1 MKFYEL
7 TPQQRRDFLEQEGY
21 ATHNDARLLR
31 LTPLLREYAAD
42 GMIENQ
48 VGIMGIPIGLLM
60 GLEVNGKT
68 YNVPMATEEP
78 SVVAGACAGAKIARR
93 NGGITSALWPVRVIP
108 ADIVFQKVP
117 VSRQEEYAKIIL
129 GHKKD
134 MIQVM
139 KENMPT
145 LTRHNGGIEGLTCDP
160 IAKGKF
166 WKVRIWIW
174 TGEAMGANIA
184 NRLTEI
190 EAKYIE
196 SLLGLKP
203 LAAILSNAELE
214 TVGSG
219 LKIDPDTLATKDE
232 TGMEV
237 AKKIA
242 ALSQWAELDDT
253 RAVTHNKG
261 IMNGIVACALANGND
276 TRAVEAAAH
285 WFAARRGRYKP
296 LSYWQFEKDETG
308 KTVLAGKLTMPIAV
322 GRIGFSIKTLGTPE
336 LCQRILGAADLWEM
350 QEVFG
355 AVGLVQNLA
364 ALKSIATEGIVKGHV
379 KLRSYNLARAAGA
392 QGEEIDK
399 VAERMMHHPKR
410 TVRQAEIMLSHIR
423 SEKEAEAAEN
433 LDPAKE
439 EEKDE

>member
-78 SVVAGACAGAKIARR
+78 SVVAGACAGAKIARE
-93 NGGITSALWPVRVIP
+93 NGGVDSALWPVRVIP

-117 VSRQEEYAKIIL
+117 VSRQEEYAKIVL
-129 GHKKD
+129 SHKKD

-145 LTRHNGGIEGLTCDP
+145 LTRHNGGIEGMSCDP
-160 IAKGKF
+160 VARGKF
-166 WKVRIWIW
+166 WKVRLWIW
-174 TGEAMGANIA
+174 TGQAMGANIA
-184 NRLTEI
+184 NRLSEI
-190 EAKYIE
+190 EAKYLE
-196 SLLGLKP
+196 SVLGLKP

-214 TVGSG
+214 AVWSG
-219 LKIDPDTLATKDE
+219 LKIDPDTLATKE
-232 TGMEV
+232 ESGMEV
-237 AKKIA
+237 AQKIA

-261 IMNGIVACALANGND
+261 IMNGVVACALANGND
-276 TRAVEAAAH
+276 TRAVEASAH
-285 WFAARRGRYKP
+285 WYAARWGRYKP
-296 LSYWQFEKDETG
+296 LSTWKIEEENG
-308 KTVLAGKLTMPIAV
+308 KTILHGKLAMPMPV

-364 ALKSIATEGIVKGHV
+364 ALKSIATEGIVEGHV

-392 QGEEIDK
+392 QGDEIAK
-399 VAERMMHHPKR
+399 VTERMLHHPKR
-410 TVRQAEIMLSHIR
+410 TVRQAEIMLSHLR
-423 SEKEAEAAEN
+423 AEKGGESAGDSEKEG
-433 LDPAKE
+433 E
-439 EEKDE
+439 EDE